1 MSVCVCENFIP
12 KKTVGILK
20 KRWEQ
25 NAPDPAAERRNG
37 LAQDV
42 SPGSDGNWNQS
53 RRDDTVLLTFSSC
66 GLSLFNETAALAPE
80 VHRPPKLANPAATAG
95 R

>member
-1 MSVCVCENFIP
+1 MSVCENFIP

-42 SPGSDGNWNQS
+42 SPGSDGKLEPVPEGRHS
-53 RRDDTVLLTFSSC
+53 LTHILELRSKPLQRNCRFS
-66 GLSLFNETAALAPE
+66 P
-80 VHRPPKLANPAATAG
+80 
-95 R
+95 